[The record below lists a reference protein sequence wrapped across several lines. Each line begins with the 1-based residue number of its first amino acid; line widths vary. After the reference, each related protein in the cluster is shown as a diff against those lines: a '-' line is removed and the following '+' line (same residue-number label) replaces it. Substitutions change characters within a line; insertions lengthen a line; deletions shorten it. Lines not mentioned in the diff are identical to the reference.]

1 MNFNRQYKIVDVDSI
16 PPIGIIGAGSI
27 GSWVALVLSK
37 MGAKDITVWD
47 FDIIEPENGPN
58 QIYKVSDNGRPKVE
72 ALRDIISEHT
82 GNEIKINMDKYDGT
96 NKEIII
102 SGVDDI
108 TIRKDIFNSFIDMNM
123 GIKLYI
129 DGRMGGELSSI
140 FIVDPMDIDSC
151 ANYKGTLFDK
161 SQAEEL
167 ECGMQS
173 VVYNNTWIASFIAN
187 QVKLYTMKQYDNMFD
202 KVHMSWGKMNIIGRR
217 DDKNVFLDTV

>member
-129 DGRMGGELSSI
+129 DGRM
-140 FIVDPMDIDSC
+140 
-151 ANYKGTLFDK
+151 
-161 SQAEEL
+161 
-167 ECGMQS
+167 
-173 VVYNNTWIASFIAN
+173 
-187 QVKLYTMKQYDNMFD
+187 
-202 KVHMSWGKMNIIGRR
+202 
-217 DDKNVFLDTV
+217 